1 MQDINIK
8 DLLEEI
14 EYSKKRIAK
23 DKAMWDQIIPEQISS
38 TYFGMGLNARHI
50 AIYNLLLGN
59 KEGSLK
65 WFEQAAKYYS
75 KSRIKGRDGEV
86 QMLMWT
92 ILMSILSGNRDLMKE
107 HAQIFDDLE
116 YKTPS
121 YFYYFV
127 SCLSNSILGNEESV
141 LTATEKLDKLEPTN
155 YSKLKYY
162 KGLGKTCKG
171 IAMKDSSLVTS
182 GLINILKR
190 HKSLIPSLGK
200 TMDDALVCIPATA
213 LIILAK
219 NQGIGIKPDNVNENY
234 KDYIPWALFD

>member
-1 MQDINIK
+1 MEITVDELEKKIERNIRRL
-8 DLLEEI
+8 D
-14 EYSKKRIAK
+14 R
-23 DKAMWDQIIPEQISS
+23 DKAMWDQIIPEQIPS
-38 TYFGMGLNARHI
+38 TYFGMGLESRGI

-59 KEGSLK
+59 KNEALS
-65 WFEQAAKYYS
+65 WFEQAAKYYA

-92 ILMSILSGNRDLMKE
+92 ILTSILSGNRDLMKE

-182 GLINILKR
+182 GLIDILKR

-200 TMDDALVCIPATA
+200 TMDDALVCIPATS

-219 NQGIGIKPDNVNENY
+219 NQGIGIKPDSVNEKY
-234 KDYIPWALFD
+234 RDYIPWVLFD

>member
-1 MQDINIK
+1 
-8 DLLEEI
+8 
-14 EYSKKRIAK
+14 
-23 DKAMWDQIIPEQISS
+23 
-38 TYFGMGLNARHI
+38 
-50 AIYNLLLGN
+50 
-59 KEGSLK
+59 
-65 WFEQAAKYYS
+65 
-75 KSRIKGRDGEV
+75 
-86 QMLMWT
+86 MLMWT
-92 ILMSILSGNRDLMKE
+92 ILTSILSGNRDLMKE

-127 SCLSNSILGNEESV
+127 SCLSNLISGSKKDALKD
-141 LTATEKLDKLEPTN
+141 AEKLDELEPTN

-219 NQGIGIKPDNVNENY
+219 NQGIEIKPADIEEKY
-234 KDYIPWALFD
+234 RKFIPWNLLIS

>member
-1 MQDINIK
+1 
-8 DLLEEI
+8 
-14 EYSKKRIAK
+14 
-23 DKAMWDQIIPEQISS
+23 
-38 TYFGMGLNARHI
+38 MGLNARHI

-92 ILMSILSGNRDLMKE
+92 ILTSILSGNRDLMKE

-127 SCLSNSILGNEESV
+127 SCLSNLISGSKKDALKD
-141 LTATEKLDKLEPTN
+141 AEKLDELEPTN

-182 GLINILKR
+182 GLINVLKR

-219 NQGIGIKPDNVNENY
+219 NQGIEIKPADIEEKY
-234 KDYIPWALFD
+234 RKFIPWNLLIS